1 MTQTTTKAASKNGNA
16 PAIDESTAQVAIDR
30 IQSLTMSVPILGV
43 TPLLVNRFS
52 EKAKRQLL
60 NAAQGKQTPK
70 VPKDPE
76 AEFKACLY
84 EIEDGVYGFPADA
97 FKQATV
103 GAARFYGKAVSMT
116 GLKQFVFMHG
126 VPSADRALVPIEGEP
141 TMREDVVRVG
151 RGGTELR
158 YRPSFFPWRCDLKV
172 TFFSS
177 VITQESVLSLI
188 DAGGLAVGIG
198 DWRPERDGTF
208 GTFQVDPDRAV
219 TVVD

>member
-1 MTQTTTKAASKNGNA
+1 MPKTTAERPSKNGSA
-16 PAIDESTAQVAIDR
+16 PKPTEAATVAIDR
-30 IQSLTMSVPILGV
+30 IQSMTMSVPILGV

-52 EKAKRQLL
+52 EKAKHQLL

-70 VPKDPE
+70 TPKDPE
-76 AEFKACLY
+76 AEFRACLY
-84 EIEDGVYGFPADA
+84 EVSDGVYGFPADA

-103 GAARFYGKAVSMT
+103 GAARFYGKAVTMT
-116 GLKQFVFMHG
+116 SLKQFIFVHG
-126 VPSADRALVPIEGEP
+126 VPSADRALVPIDGEP
-141 TMREDVVRVG
+141 EMREDVVRVG

-158 YRPSFFPWRCDLKV
+158 YRPSFFPWRCDLRI

-177 VITQESVLSLI
+177 VITQESVLSLV

-208 GTFQVDPDRAV
+208 GTYQVDPDRAV
-219 TVVD
+219 TVID